1 MRSDRTVVD
10 RVNERD
16 ARRRSNSAIL
26 TQHRPR
32 RNGSGSDGSKWFEM
46 RSRSQRHTGSGSASD
61 AAGTVAS
68 CGIARICGSFP
79 RWTSP
84 VRSRSP
90 ARFRNPRPTG
100 VSSFRSAPLVSPR
113 GRPHLT
119 EMSELTYPTVVSRSD
134 KPLVWL
140 AGGDQDSAPV
150 RRGEGRGRVPPAT
163 SATRR
168 RSRLASFAT
177 DARHRRALSR
187 AADHCRAD
195 ADAIVIAEVFSQK
208 TRATPRI
215 VIENAMRRLAAYDEI
230 V

>member
-1 MRSDRTVVD
+1 MGTGKPERFRLG
-10 RVNERD
+10 RVEVGRKQTTI
-16 ARRRSNSAIL
+16 ATTRRLWTCVLAADVAHSHA
-26 TQHRPR
+26 
-32 RNGSGSDGSKWFEM
+32 NG
-46 RSRSQRHTGSGSASD
+46 AS
-61 AAGTVAS
+61 V
-68 CGIARICGSFP
+68 RSFP
-79 RWTSP
+79 SWTSP